1 MSAAMPSS
9 KTTQE
14 RNQHQNTQPLLLSDA
29 PRLTGGHTIPPCL
42 LKVSAPE
49 DNPQHTPLDT
59 HGRKRA
65 SCYRLSFSHFSKKK
79 RLETCEINVTLSML
93 NVTRTNTNLYVETG
107 AAGAGA
113 SFPTGVCFL
122 ERDPSLHDYTIGFQ
136 CRGSKLQHQGI
147 PSDCHHRL
155 RSGSPLR
162 DPRGKHATSF
172 GFPQT
177 GGAQGWRVEESERPR
192 GAAALLC
199 LDSEEK

>member
-1 MSAAMPSS
+1 
-9 KTTQE
+9 
-14 RNQHQNTQPLLLSDA
+14 
-29 PRLTGGHTIPPCL
+29 
-42 LKVSAPE
+42 
-49 DNPQHTPLDT
+49 
-59 HGRKRA
+59 
-65 SCYRLSFSHFSKKK
+65 
-79 RLETCEINVTLSML
+79 ML

-155 RSGSPLR
+155 RSGTPLR

-192 GAAALLC
+192 GVAALLC
-199 LDSEEK
+199 LEAEENSFSVAVSHRLSFTLRFRACVFAVSLDALKAEHDLTQDSSYSRGAGREGKVKCVTSVGSNDPFIIW

>member
-1 MSAAMPSS
+1 MWHF
-9 KTTQE
+9 QCWI
-14 RNQHQNTQPLLLSDA
+14 L
-29 PRLTGGHTIPPCL
+29 PRA
-42 LKVSAPE
+42 V
-49 DNPQHTPLDT
+49 
-59 HGRKRA
+59 
-65 SCYRLSFSHFSKKK
+65 
-79 RLETCEINVTLSML
+79 NVTP
-93 NVTRTNTNLYVETG
+93 TNTNLYVETG

-155 RSGSPLR
+155 RSGTPLR

-177 GGAQGWRVEESERPR
+177 GGAQGWRVEESEGPR
-192 GAAALLC
+192 GVAALLC
-199 LDSEEK
+199 LEGEENSFSVAVSHLLSFGLCFRACVFPVILDALKAEHEVTQDSSYSIGDGREGKVKCVTSVGSNDPFIIW